1 MANNRYCSVGGYA
14 LRMNKFINKMA
25 LWGLLFSMAFT
36 GCSGVASG
44 EPVSAVAAVIENSS
58 DYKKALETENKEN
71 PEKENTEQEENAQ
84 PETPV
89 PLKEE
94 GEKEPEQEPEKKT
107 FDPSLKPNEVGNVLI
122 IMYHH
127 IVEYDTNK
135 NLERSAKDFR
145 SDLEGL
151 YDEGYRLTSMESLIQ
166 NKIEVEPGKS
176 PVVLTFD
183 DGWSTAFSLEETEEG
198 LEPKKNTAVEIINTF
213 CDERPDFGKAAIF
226 YINGYQGAFSG
237 AGNLSE
243 RFQYLI
249 ENGYEIG
256 NHTYSHSNLSKLNA
270 EGIQNEIVSL
280 DLFVK
285 DILPD
290 YQMTSFC
297 YPYGVR
303 PKEEL
308 RPLALKGEFQGKT
321 YEYKWALR
329 EGPTKN
335 SAAPNSIK
343 FDPLNVPR
351 VRGTN
356 NEEMDLWWFL
366 DYYKANP
373 QLKYISDG
381 EPDVISVP
389 LDRENLVNKESIGEK
404 TLNIY

>member
-1 MANNRYCSVGGYA
+1 MKRHQ
-14 LRMNKFINKMA
+14 FINNIA
-25 LWGLLFSMAFT
+25 LWGLLFSMTFT
-36 GCSGVASG
+36 GCSGIASG
-44 EPVSAVAAVIENSS
+44 EPVSAVTAVLENSS
-58 DYKKALETENKEN
+58 EDKKALETKEEEV
-71 PEKENTEQEENAQ
+71 PKTETTEKINTETENIKSETKLEEL
-84 PETPV
+84 V
-89 PLKEE
+89 SSKEAE
-94 GEKEPEQEPEKKT
+94 KKEPEKRP
-107 FDPSLKPNEVGNVLI
+107 FDPSLKPNEVGNILI

-145 SDLEGL
+145 SDLERL
-151 YDEGYRLTSMESLIQ
+151 YDEGYRLTSMESLIY
-166 NKIEVEPGKS
+166 NKIEVEAGKS

-183 DGWSTAFSLEETEEG
+183 DGWNTAFSLEETPEG
-198 LEPKKNTAVEIINTF
+198 LKPKKNTAVDIINTF
-213 CDERPDFGKAAIF
+213 CEERPDFGKGAIF

-237 AGNLSE
+237 SGTLTE

-249 ENGYEIG
+249 DNGYEIG
-256 NHTYSHSNLSKLNA
+256 NHTYSHSNLSKLSA
-270 EGIQNEIVSL
+270 EGIQNELVSL

-290 YQMTSFC
+290 YQITSFC

-308 RPLALKGEFQGKT
+308 RPLVLKGAYEGNS
-321 YEYKWALR
+321 YEYQWALR

-335 SAAPNSIK
+335 SAAPNSIR

-366 DYYKANP
+366 DYFKINP

-381 EPDVISVP
+381 EPDTISVP
-389 LDRENLVNKESIGEK
+389 LDREKLVNKESLGEK